1 MFKVNNRN
9 TTKGCEIC
17 SKSTIKAPDRRQGSL
32 CSCFFGILNIFYT
45 FFYCFYCWLWASNVT
60 WENPNFYLQNYFKV
74 ISYDTK
80 QSQNNVTLVI
90 TEGFLIVYNSRTKKL
105 INKRFAFF
113 TVIYDYTYTR
123 NLEKI
128 SLALLKKYNP

>member
-1 MFKVNNRN
+1 ML
-9 TTKGCEIC
+9 
-17 SKSTIKAPDRRQGSL
+17 P
-32 CSCFFGILNIFYT
+32 
-45 FFYCFYCWLWASNVT
+45 
-60 WENPNFYLQNYFKV
+60 ENPNFYLQNYFKV